1 MLNYVDLKYKPSV
14 DEVIVEYS
22 VKSKNSINE
31 IAEQIVE
38 ESSIGEW
45 TKASLINPT
54 IAKKLKPTVFNIQDN
69 NIKISY
75 PCDLFEYDNIPQIL
89 SSITK
94 TEKAKLEN
102 ISFPKKI
109 VDKFKGPEFG
119 VQGIR
124 KITKIKKR
132 PLLATV
138 IKPIVL
144 NEKEYALIAKHSW
157 LGGCDIV
164 KDDTNLTDQKFN
176 RFKDRLIHTI
186 DAKHK
191 AENSTG
197 ETKIYIPNIT
207 AETQDMIERAKLVKK
222 MGGKYIMIDV
232 STAGFS
238 ALQTIRRLNLGLIIH
253 VGVTNYNISK
263 IVLSKL
269 SRLAGADQI
278 NIGSVIVKDSK
289 KYHLEQRYWDLKPC
303 FSFCSGNLNPTNVH
317 ELVKIL
323 GNNIIIDI
331 SDGINNHPGGILKG
345 AMAARQSLEAVM
357 KKKSIKSYAKSHS
370 ELRRALEKWG

>member
-138 IKPIVL
+138 IKPI
-144 NEKEYALIAKHSW
+144 
-157 LGGCDIV
+157 
-164 KDDTNLTDQKFN
+164 
-176 RFKDRLIHTI
+176 
-186 DAKHK
+186 
-191 AENSTG
+191 
-197 ETKIYIPNIT
+197 
-207 AETQDMIERAKLVKK
+207 
-222 MGGKYIMIDV
+222 
-232 STAGFS
+232 
-238 ALQTIRRLNLGLIIH
+238 
-253 VGVTNYNISK
+253 
-263 IVLSKL
+263 
-269 SRLAGADQI
+269 
-278 NIGSVIVKDSK
+278 
-289 KYHLEQRYWDLKPC
+289 
-303 FSFCSGNLNPTNVH
+303 
-317 ELVKIL
+317 
-323 GNNIIIDI
+323 
-331 SDGINNHPGGILKG
+331 
-345 AMAARQSLEAVM
+345 
-357 KKKSIKSYAKSHS
+357 
-370 ELRRALEKWG
+370 